1 MIPLPSILT
10 NIASSALS
18 AVLAAVREPLAYLA
32 EWAFVFFV
40 LVWLVSM
47 LRCAGHRRL
56 AREVS
61 RQLRDE
67 AQASPLPISVVIIAE
82 NQCHLLRERL
92 HLFLDQNHPD
102 FEVVV
107 VDKNSQDETLSY
119 LETLSS
125 FPNLQVRALPS
136 ASRDI
141 SVEQLALTLG
151 ILTASREW
159 VLLTDI
165 TCQPSSPD
173 WLRLVSSHCGPGKDI
188 VLGYTAYRNPHGWAG
203 MRYCFFRVWQQ
214 MLNLTHA
221 TRRYTYRAEPTNLCL
236 RKTFFLEHKGFAAA
250 TQLRLGA
257 VDVLVNTYST
267 PLNTSLC
274 LLPRAFMLQDC
285 PRGSSPWTLRRLFF
299 METRRHLPRRFSY
312 RLRYALSVAL
322 TWLFTLSLLASLV
335 FSLWLTPV
343 PHPLVISTL
352 FLWFVHLVWRSN
364 CINGTFRVLCEPR
377 LYLSLPLMLHLIP
390 KWDIAAWLH
399 HRFAPRGLFRKR
411 FV

>member
-1 MIPLPSILT
+1 MIPQPSSLMD
-10 NIASSALS
+10 IAYGALS
-18 AVLAAVREPLAYLA
+18 AVVTAIHEPMAYLA
-32 EWAFVFFV
+32 EWAFAFFV
-40 LVWLVSM
+40 LVWLASM

-56 AREVS
+56 AREVG
-61 RQLRDE
+61 RQLCDE
-67 AQASPLPISVVIIAE
+67 ALASPLPISVVIIAE

-119 LETLSS
+119 LETLSPL
-125 FPNLQVRALPS
+125 PNLRVRSLPS

-173 WLRLVSSHCGPGKDI
+173 WLRLVSSRCVPGKDI

-203 MRYCFFRVWQQ
+203 MRFCFFSAWQQ

-221 TRRYTYRAEPTNLCL
+221 TRHYTYRAEPTNLCL
-236 RKTFFLEHKGFAAA
+236 RKAFFLEHKGFAAA
-250 TQLRLGA
+250 TQLRQGA

-267 PLNTSLC
+267 PQCTSLC
-274 LLPRAFMLQDC
+274 LLPRAVMLQDC
-285 PRGSSPWTLRRLFF
+285 PRGSRPWTLRRLFF
-299 METRRHLPRRFSY
+299 METRRHLPHRFSY

-322 TWLFTLSLLASLV
+322 TWLFTLSLLASLSL
-335 FSLWLTPV
+335 SLWLTPL
-343 PHPLVISTL
+343 PHPLAISAL
-352 FLWFVHLVWRSN
+352 FLWFVHLVWRSSQV
-364 CINGTFRVLCEPR
+364 NGTFRALCEPR
-377 LYLSLPLMLHLIP
+377 LYFSLPLMLHLIP
-390 KWDIAAWLH
+390 KWDVAAWLR